1 MKRMGKSR
9 RALSRLAALVAGGFL
24 SLAVGVTAEAAP
36 IVELT
41 LQQSIDLALANNRR
55 IKESAEDQAQ
65 AYWAHRQARRT
76 AGPTLSWS
84 GQGMYRGGHQANDP
98 LTRMQY
104 DAANL
109 HNDRIFANTV
119 QVTFPLYTGGQIEN
133 NIEAAELGRDAA
145 DLILEATR
153 QGIKQQ
159 TTSAYF
165 QILQYRNMI
174 QVNQEAVDTLQV
186 HLDNVNAQYRVGTVA
201 KSDVLRSQV
210 ELANQQ
216 QALVN
221 AQNNYDVAVATFNN
235 LVGLPTDTIVDAKE
249 DLSYTKYDISLP
261 RCTDYALIHRPDG
274 IAAER
279 SWKRAEAQMKAAKAG
294 YRPQVGAVVQRTWSG
309 DEPFSTDTVRLTGS
323 NDGTNAGLQM
333 QWNIFD
339 NNVTEAQVQQAK
351 ASMRK
356 AEQTLYETQESIQLD
371 VRKAYL
377 NLLAAEKNIHTT
389 KVAVDQAQ
397 EDYKIAQVRY
407 SAGVGTNLDVMDA
420 EDKLIQTQTTYIT
433 ALYSYNT
440 NKAALDQA
448 MGIRVEL
455 DVADYYR
462 EPIPEEIP
470 VRPSA
475 DTSQNM
481 SAADAGIVSPRV
493 VHTET
498 AERPSET
505 VISTRVAQAIPQ
517 SIPAPAVVESE
528 APAEAEPAET
538 GAAEPSVEQT
548 SAGTEAVASGSAV
561 ETETVETGAEPAA
574 EAAKATTET

>member
-1 MKRMGKSR
+1 MKSIRKLQK
-9 RALSRLAALVAGGFL
+9 ALAAMAVAGYMGFAAL
-24 SLAVGVTAEAAP
+24 GAAEASP

-41 LQQSIDLALANNRR
+41 LQQSIDMALANNRT
-55 IKESAEDQAQ
+55 IKESAEDQSA
-65 AYWAHRQARRT
+65 AYWAHRQARRQ

-98 LTRMQY
+98 AIRMGY
-104 DAANL
+104 EAADL

-119 QVTFPLYTGGQIEN
+119 QVAFPLYTGGKIEN
-133 NIEAAELGRDAA
+133 NIQAAELGRDAA
-145 DLILEATR
+145 DLTLEATR

-165 QILQYRNMI
+165 QILQFRNLI
-174 QVNQEAVDTLQV
+174 QVNKEAVDTLQA

-235 LVGLPTDTIVDAKE
+235 IVGLPTDTIVDAKE

-274 IAAER
+274 IAMER
-279 SWKRAEAQMKAAKAG
+279 AWKRAEAQMKAAKAG
-294 YRPQVGAVVQRTWSG
+294 YRPQVSAVVQRTWSG
-309 DEPFSTDTVRLTGS
+309 DEPFSTDTVRLSGS

-333 QWNIFD
+333 QWSICD
-339 NNVTEAQVQQAK
+339 NNVTEAQGQQAK

-356 AEQTLYETQESIQLD
+356 AEQKLYETQETIQLD

-377 NLLAAEKNIHTT
+377 NLLAAEQNIHTT

-420 EDKLIQTQTTYIT
+420 ESKLIQTQTTYIT
-433 ALYSYNT
+433 ALYNYNT

-448 MGIRVEL
+448 MGLRVDL
-455 DVADYYR
+455 DVAKYYK
-462 EPIPEEIP
+462 ETIDETIP
-470 VRPSA
+470 VRPSL
-475 DTSQNM
+475 DTSRNLT
-481 SAADAGIVSPRV
+481 AADAGVVSPAV
-493 VHTET
+493 VHLQN
-498 AERPSET
+498 AERPSEPVMAGLRAARET
-505 VISTRVAQAIPQ
+505 AQAALAAQ
-517 SIPAPAVVESE
+517 QETVQE
-528 APAEAEPAET
+528 AEAA
-538 GAAEPSVEQT
+538 
-548 SAGTEAVASGSAV
+548 
-561 ETETVETGAEPAA
+561 AA
-574 EAAKATTET
+574 EAAE

>member
-1 MKRMGKSR
+1 MKSIRKLQK
-9 RALSRLAALVAGGFL
+9 ALAALAVAGYMGFAAL
-24 SLAVGVTAEAAP
+24 GAAEAAP

-41 LQQSIDLALANNRR
+41 LQESIDMALKNNRT

-65 AYWAHRQARRT
+65 AYWVHREARRN

-84 GQGMYRGGHQANDP
+84 GTAWQRSGHWNNAQIHDAYDQLYDLNSD
-98 LTRMQY
+98 RMFSNQ
-104 DAANL
+104 
-109 HNDRIFANTV
+109 V
-119 QVTFPLYTGGQIEN
+119 QVLFPLYTGGKIEN
-133 NIEAAELGRDAA
+133 AIEAAELGRDAA
-145 DLILEATR
+145 DLTLEATK
-153 QGIKQQ
+153 QGIKEQ
-159 TTSAYF
+159 TTAAYF
-165 QILQYRNMI
+165 QILQFRNLI
-174 QVNQEAVDTLQV
+174 QVNKEAVDTLQA

-235 LVGLPTDTIVDAKE
+235 IVGLPTETIVDAKE

-274 IAAER
+274 IAMER
-279 SWKRAEAQMKAAKAG
+279 AWKRAEAMMKAAKAG
-294 YRPQVGAVVQRTWSG
+294 YRPQVNAVVSRSWSG
-309 DEPFSTDTVRLTGS
+309 DAPFSTNTVKYSETS
-323 NDGTNAGLQM
+323 DGTNAGLQM
-333 QWNIFD
+333 SWNIFD

-356 AEQTLYETQESIQLD
+356 AEQQLYETQESIQLD

-377 NLLAAEKNIHTT
+377 NLLAAEQNIHTT

-433 ALYSYNT
+433 ALYDYNT
-440 NKAALDQA
+440 SKAALDQA
-448 MGIRVEL
+448 MGLKVEL
-455 DVADYYR
+455 DVANYYK
-462 EPIPEEIP
+462 EAIDETIP
-470 VRPSA
+470 VRPSL
-475 DTSQNM
+475 DTSMNLT
-481 SAADAGIVSPRV
+481 AEDAGVVSPV
-493 VHTET
+493 IVHLEN

-505 VISTRVAQAIPQ
+505 VMAGIHAAKAATLAAQQ
-517 SIPAPAVVESE
+517 QEEQAVLDAQE
-528 APAEAEPAET
+528 A
-538 GAAEPSVEQT
+538 
-548 SAGTEAVASGSAV
+548 
-561 ETETVETGAEPAA
+561 AA
-574 EAAKATTET
+574 EAAE

>member
-1 MKRMGKSR
+1 MKRIKKLQKTLAVLAVAGYMGF
-9 RALSRLAALVAGGFL
+9 AALG
-24 SLAVGVTAEAAP
+24 TAQAAP

-41 LQQSIDLALANNRR
+41 LQQSIDMALANNRT
-55 IKESAEDQAQ
+55 IKESAEDQAA
-65 AYWAHRQARRT
+65 AYWTHREARRQ

-84 GQGMYRGGHQANDP
+84 GTAYYRSGHWNNATTQAAGDLVGYN
-98 LTRMQY
+98 T
-104 DAANL
+104 
-109 HNDRIFANTV
+109 DRAFGNTV
-119 QVTFPLYTGGQIEN
+119 SVGFPLYTGGRIEN
-133 NIEAAELGRDAA
+133 TIEAAELGRDAA
-145 DLILEATR
+145 DLTLEATR

-165 QILQYRNMI
+165 QILQFRNLI
-174 QVNQEAVDTLQV
+174 QVNKEAVDTLQA

-235 LVGLPTDTIVDAKE
+235 VVGLPTDTIVDAKE

-274 IAAER
+274 IAMER
-279 SWKRAEAQMKAAKAG
+279 AWKRAEAQMKAAKAG
-294 YRPQVGAVVQRTWSG
+294 YRPQVNAVVSRTWAG
-309 DEPFSTDTVRLTGS
+309 DTPFSSDAVKLNET
-323 NDGTNAGLQM
+323 NDGTNTGLQM
-333 QWNIFD
+333 QWSIFD

-356 AEQTLYETQESIQLD
+356 AEQKLYETQETIQLD

-377 NLLAAEKNIHTT
+377 NLLAAEQNIHTT

-420 EDKLIQTQTTYIT
+420 EDKLIETQTTYIT
-433 ALYSYNT
+433 ALYNYNT
-440 NKAALDQA
+440 SKAALDQA
-448 MGIRVEL
+448 MGLRVEL
-455 DVADYYR
+455 DVANYYKGTID
-462 EPIPEEIP
+462 ETIP
-470 VRPSA
+470 VQPSR
-475 DTSQNM
+475 DTSMNLT
-481 SAADAGIVSPRV
+481 AADAGVVSPV
-493 VHTET
+493 IVHLEN

-505 VISTRVAQAIPQ
+505 VMAGLHAAKAELQAAQAAQ
-517 SIPAPAVVESE
+517 AEQE
-528 APAEAEPAET
+528 AQAAQEAQDA
-538 GAAEPSVEQT
+538 
-548 SAGTEAVASGSAV
+548 
-561 ETETVETGAEPAA
+561 AA
-574 EAAKATTET
+574 EAAQ

>member
-1 MKRMGKSR
+1 MKSIRKLQK
-9 RALSRLAALVAGGFL
+9 ALAAMAVAGYMGFAAL
-24 SLAVGVTAEAAP
+24 GTAEAAP

-41 LQQSIDLALANNRR
+41 LQQSIDMALENNRT
-55 IKESAEDQAQ
+55 IKESAEDQSQ
-65 AYWAHRQARRT
+65 AYWAHRQARRQ

-84 GQGMYRGGHQANDP
+84 GRGAYNQGYQR
-98 LTRMQY
+98 R
-104 DAANL
+104 AAEVSYEYQNINL
-109 HNDRIFANTV
+109 HPDRVFSNTV
-119 QVTFPLYTGGQIEN
+119 QLSFPLYTGGQIEN

-145 DLILEATR
+145 DLMLEATR

-165 QILQYRNMI
+165 QILQFRNLI
-174 QVNQEAVDTLQV
+174 QVNKEAVDTLQA

-216 QALVN
+216 QSLVT

-235 LVGLPTDTIVDAKE
+235 IVGLPTDTIVDAKE

-261 RCTDYALIHRPDG
+261 HCTDYALIHRPDG
-274 IAAER
+274 IAMER
-279 SWKRAEAQMKAAKAG
+279 AWKKAEAQMKAAKAG
-294 YRPQVGAVVQRTWSG
+294 YRPQVNASIGRSWIG
-309 DEPFSTDTVRLTGS
+309 DEPFSTDMKVVS
-323 NDGTNAGLQM
+323 SSSDGTTTALSVN
-333 QWNIFD
+333 WNIFD

-356 AEQTLYETQESIQLD
+356 AEQQLYETQETIQLD

-377 NLLAAEKNIHTT
+377 NLLAAEQNIHTT

-420 EDKLIQTQTTYIT
+420 ESKLIQTQTTYIT
-433 ALYSYNT
+433 ALYNYNT

-448 MGIRVEL
+448 MGLKVDL
-455 DVADYYR
+455 DVAKYYK
-462 EPIPEEIP
+462 EAIDETIP
-470 VRPSA
+470 VRPSL
-475 DTSQNM
+475 DTSKNLT
-481 SAADAGIVSPRV
+481 AADAGVVSPAV
-493 VHTET
+493 VHLQN

-505 VISTRVAQAIPQ
+505 VMAGLRAAKEATLAAQQQEAQAAQ
-517 SIPAPAVVESE
+517 E
-528 APAEAEPAET
+528 AQEA
-538 GAAEPSVEQT
+538 
-548 SAGTEAVASGSAV
+548 
-561 ETETVETGAEPAA
+561 AA
-574 EAAKATTET
+574 EAAE

>member
-1 MKRMGKSR
+1 MKRIKK
-9 RALSRLAALVAGGFL
+9 LQKTLAVLAVAGYMGF
-24 SLAVGVTAEAAP
+24 AVLGTAQAAP

-41 LQQSIDLALANNRR
+41 LQQSIDMALANNRT
-55 IKESAEDQAQ
+55 IKESAEDQAA
-65 AYWAHRQARRT
+65 AYWTHREARRQ

-84 GQGMYRGGHQANDP
+84 GTAYYRSGHWNNATTQAAGDLVGYN
-98 LTRMQY
+98 T
-104 DAANL
+104 
-109 HNDRIFANTV
+109 DRAFGNTV
-119 QVTFPLYTGGQIEN
+119 SVGFPLYTGGRIEN
-133 NIEAAELGRDAA
+133 TIEAAELGRDAA
-145 DLILEATR
+145 DLTLEATR

-165 QILQYRNMI
+165 QILQFRNLI
-174 QVNQEAVDTLQV
+174 QVNKEAVDTLQA

-201 KSDVLRSQV
+201 KSDVVRSQV

-235 LVGLPTDTIVDAKE
+235 IVGLPTDTIVDAKE

-274 IAAER
+274 IAMER
-279 SWKRAEAQMKAAKAG
+279 AWKRAEAQMKAAKAG
-294 YRPQVGAVVQRTWSG
+294 YRPQVNAVVSRTWAG
-309 DEPFSTDTVRLTGS
+309 DTPFSSDAVKLNET
-323 NDGTNAGLQM
+323 NDGTNTGLQM
-333 QWNIFD
+333 QWSIFD

-356 AEQTLYETQESIQLD
+356 AEQKLYETQETIQLD

-377 NLLAAEKNIHTT
+377 NLLAAEQNIHTT

-420 EDKLIQTQTTYIT
+420 ESKLIQTQTTYIT
-433 ALYSYNT
+433 ALYNYNT

-448 MGIRVEL
+448 MGLRVEL
-455 DVADYYR
+455 DVANYYKGTID
-462 EPIPEEIP
+462 ETVP
-470 VRPSA
+470 VQPSR
-475 DTSQNM
+475 DTSMNL
-481 SAADAGIVSPRV
+481 SAADAGVVSPV
-493 VHTET
+493 IVHLEN

-505 VISTRVAQAIPQ
+505 VMAGLHAAKAELQAAQAAQ
-517 SIPAPAVVESE
+517 AEQE
-528 APAEAEPAET
+528 AQAAQEAQDA
-538 GAAEPSVEQT
+538 
-548 SAGTEAVASGSAV
+548 
-561 ETETVETGAEPAA
+561 AA
-574 EAAKATTET
+574 EAAQ